1 MSQKPSGTRGR
12 GGVDKTI
19 DEFSFLSDIEDA
31 TQIPEFLKRLSLY
44 GDFNSYNSSR
54 SEDEAVMALLSL
66 NSCDLIEVGAKS
78 LPSCCLREVKEDTDK
93 STQGFEVVQVIGL
106 GLRLKEM
113 M

>member
-1 MSQKPSGTRGR
+1 MSQKPSVTRGR

-19 DEFSFLSDIEDA
+19 EEFSILSDTEDA
-31 TQIPEFLKRLSLY
+31 TQAPEFLKNLSLY
-44 GDFNSYNSSR
+44 GDVNSYNPSR
-54 SEDEAVMALLSL
+54 SKDDAVMALLSL
-66 NSCDLIEVGAKS
+66 NSGDLIEVGAKC
-78 LPSCCLREVKEDTDK
+78 LPSCCLGEVKEDTDK